1 MLRPYYVVLILLM
14 AAVTYA
20 SRVGLI
26 GVAKQVQIHPLLR
39 RSLEYVPV
47 SILAALV
54 FPAVFAPSG
63 HMQSPVTNIYV
74 WAAVI
79 TAGVLLGTRRQ
90 WLAIVLGVAS
100 LVLLRRVI
108 GA

>member
-1 MLRPYYVVLILLM
+1 MRPYYVLLILLM
-14 AAVTYA
+14 AAVTYV

-26 GVAKQVQIHPLLR
+26 GVARQLEIHPLLR

-54 FPAVFAPSG
+54 FPAVFAPAG
-63 HMQSPVTNIYV
+63 KIEMPFANIYV
-74 WAAVI
+74 WASVV
-79 TAGVLLGTRRQ
+79 TGGVLLTTKRQ
-90 WLAIVLGVAS
+90 WLAIVAGVAS
-100 LVLLRRVI
+100 LVVLRRVT

>member
-1 MLRPYYVVLILLM
+1 MRTYFVVLILGM

-20 SRVGLI
+20 TRVGFI
-26 GVAKQVQIHPLLR
+26 GVAKQVDLHPLLR
-39 RSLEYVPV
+39 RALEYVPV

-63 HMQSPVTNIYV
+63 KMAQPLTNVYV
-74 WAAVI
+74 WAAAFTVL
-79 TAGVLLGTRRQ
+79 VLLATKRQ

-100 LVLLRRVI
+100 LVVLRRLM
-108 GA
+108 GS

>member
-54 FPAVFAPSG
+54 FPAVLAPSS
-63 HMQSPVTNIYV
+63 HMESPFTNIYV
-74 WAAVI
+74 WAALF
-79 TAGVLLGTRRQ
+79 TAGVLLWTKRQ

-100 LVLLRRVI
+100 LVLLRRLV

>member
-1 MLRPYYVVLILLM
+1 MRLYYVLMIVLM
-14 AAVTYA
+14 GAVTYA

-26 GVAKQVQIHPLLR
+26 GVARQVKLHPLLE

-47 SILAALV
+47 AILSALL
-54 FPAVFAPSG
+54 FPALFAPSG
-63 HMQSPVTNIYV
+63 HLESPVNNAYI
-74 WAAVI
+74 WAAAATLI
-79 TAGVLLGTRRQ
+79 LLWLTKRQ

-100 LVLLRRVI
+100 LVLLRRFV